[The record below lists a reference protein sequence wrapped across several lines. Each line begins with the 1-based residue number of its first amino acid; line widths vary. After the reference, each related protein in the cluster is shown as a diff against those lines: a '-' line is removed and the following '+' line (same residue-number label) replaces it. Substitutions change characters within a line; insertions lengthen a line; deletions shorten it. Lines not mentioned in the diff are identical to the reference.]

1 MKYTHATIIVN
12 LCFFGLRNGF
22 ANGCYNMPCI
32 CFLRCLFLFV
42 FDRFLLILEKNIV
55 LCLPD
60 YSAFS
65 KYFFFEFLVL
75 KHLYLFRSVLQYS
88 ECSVC

>member
-32 CFLRCLFLFV
+32 CRLFSALLGSCLSFNCDGIQVIKIKFGRKGT
-42 FDRFLLILEKNIV
+42 FKR
-55 LCLPD
+55 
-60 YSAFS
+60 
-65 KYFFFEFLVL
+65 
-75 KHLYLFRSVLQYS
+75 
-88 ECSVC
+88 